1 MDEAVRVQLENRVHK
16 IEEGHYELAASME
29 SISKDMHV
37 LSNTLVELKDV
48 MKTLA
53 MRETEFQLFR
63 QEFQSH
69 VKTEERTQNDLFN
82 RVRALEGKEAL
93 VTGNISQIQSQ
104 LTVVTDNQK
113 ELKTNLNKGVWMVLG
128 AIILGAVNLLLKVP
142 Q

>member
-1 MDEAVRVQLENRVHK
+1 MDDAVILQIENRVHK
-16 IEEGHYELAASME
+16 IEKGHYELASSME

-37 LSNTLVELKDV
+37 LSDTLVELKDV

-69 VKTEERTQNDLFN
+69 AKTEERTQNDLFN
-82 RVRALEGKEAL
+82 RVRLLESQEGLLARTIDSL
-93 VTGNISQIQSQ
+93 VTQMN
-104 LTVVTDNQK
+104 TVTENQK
-113 ELKTNLNKGVWMVLG
+113 EMKTNINKGVWIVLG
-128 AIILGAVNLLLKVP
+128 AFLLGAVNLLLKVP

>member
-53 MRETEFQLFR
+53 IRETEFQLFR

-69 VKTEERTQNDLFN
+69 IKTEERTQNDLFN
-82 RVRALEGKEAL
+82 RVRSLESQEGLFARTIDSL
-93 VTGNISQIQSQ
+93 VTQIN
-104 LTVVTDNQK
+104 TVTENQK
-113 ELKTNLNKGVWMVLG
+113 EMKTNINKGVWIVLG
-128 AIILGAVNLLLKVP
+128 AFLLGAVNLLLKVP